1 MVYFDA
7 ASGEPLDPA
16 GREALLAAL
25 DEGWAGPDRLYREG
39 RRARMLLD
47 AAREAVAE
55 VLDCRPDELVFTGSG
70 TAAVH
75 QAVLGLARGRARAGR
90 RLLLSAVEHSS
101 VLHAAE
107 LAARRIGGER
117 ELLPVDTYGRVR
129 LEALTES
136 LATGGV
142 AASGTGGAALLGTAA
157 AASSGTGRPAS
168 GAGPAFVAVQSAN
181 HEVGTRQPL
190 EAVAELCAEYEVPL
204 LVDAAVS
211 LGREPVPGGWSVL
224 AGSARKWGGP
234 AGVGVLAVR
243 KGTRFAADW
252 PEDEREHGWVPGPVN
267 VPAILAAATALRART
282 AEAREVGRA
291 HRELTAL
298 LRERIPRSVPE
309 VEIVGDPDERVPHI
323 LTFSCLYASGEALLL
338 ELDRA
343 GFSVSSGSSCTASTL
358 TPSHVLEAMGVL
370 SQGNVRVSL
379 PWTVARQEVERF
391 LEVLPAAVR
400 AARPED
406 TQPSTPAATRPIA
419 TPSAAT
425 QPIATPSTAAP
436 SAAGLSAAGPS
447 ASAPPPTDEP
457 ALEIDAL
464 GKLCPLP
471 VIELGKRIGEVAPGA
486 VVRVLADDPAAKLDI
501 PAWCRMTGHDYLE
514 AGPLA
519 GAAPATAFA
528 YLVRRRA

>member
-16 GREALLAAL
+16 GREAYLAAL
-25 DEGWAGPDRLYREG
+25 DEGWAGSDRLYREG

-55 VLDCRPDELVFTGSG
+55 VLGCRPDELVFTGSG

-107 LAARRIGGER
+107 LAAQRNGGVR
-117 ELLPVDTYGRVR
+117 ELLPVDVYGRLR
-129 LEALTES
+129 MEALTES
-136 LATGGV
+136 L
-142 AASGTGGAALLGTAA
+142 GTAGA
-157 AASSGTGRPAS
+157 AS
-168 GAGPAFVAVQSAN
+168 GAGAAFVAVQSAN

-190 EAVAELCAEYEVPL
+190 AAVAESCAQHAVPL

-211 LGREPVPGGWSVL
+211 LGREPVPDGWSVL
-224 AGSARKWGGP
+224 TGSAHKWGGP
-234 AGVGVLAVR
+234 AGVGVLVVR

-252 PEDEREHGWVPGPVN
+252 PEDERERGWAPGPVN
-267 VPAILAAATALRART
+267 VPAILAAATALRARS
-282 AEAREVGRA
+282 AEAAQVGRV

-298 LRERIPRSVPE
+298 LRERIPQSVPQVE
-309 VEIVGDPDERVPHI
+309 VVGDPDERVAHI

-379 PWTVARQEVERF
+379 PWTVARDEVERF

-400 AARPED
+400 AARPEESQSRIQAVA
-406 TQPSTPAATRPIA
+406 QPVPE
-419 TPSAAT
+419 
-425 QPIATPSTAAP
+425 AAP
-436 SAAGLSAAGPS
+436 SPGRP
-447 ASAPPPTDEP
+447 ASDPPPSDEP

-501 PAWCRMTGHDYLE
+501 PAWCRMTGHDYLD
-514 AGPLA
+514 AGPLS
-519 GAAPATAFA
+519 GASSAKAFA

>member
-16 GREALLAAL
+16 GREAFLAAL
-25 DEGWAGPDRLYREG
+25 DEGWAGADRLYREG

-55 VLDCRPDELVFTGSG
+55 VLGCRADELVFTTSG
-70 TAAVH
+70 TSAVH
-75 QAVLGLARGRARAGR
+75 QGVLGLAKGRARAGR
-90 RLLLSAVEHSS
+90 TLVLGAVEHSS

-107 LAARRIGGER
+107 LAARRIEGDR
-117 ELLPVDTYGRVR
+117 VLVPVDVHGRIR
-129 LEALTES
+129 LESLIES
-136 LATGGV
+136 LARARV
-142 AASGTGGAALLGTAA
+142 GGASIGLI
-157 AASSGTGRPAS
+157 
-168 GAGPAFVAVQSAN
+168 AVQSAN

-190 EAVAELCAEYEVPL
+190 AEVGDLAAEHGVPL
-204 LVDAAVS
+204 LVDAAAS
-211 LGREPVPGGWSVL
+211 IGREPVTSGWSVL

-252 PEDEREHGWVPGPVN
+252 PEDERERGWSPGPVN
-267 VPAILAAATALRART
+267 VPAILAAATALRARS
-282 AEAREVGRA
+282 AEAQEVGLN

-298 LRERIPRSVPE
+298 LRARIPEVVPE
-309 VEIVGDPDERVPHI
+309 VEVVGHPDDRLPHI

-370 SQGNVRVSL
+370 SQGNIRVSL
-379 PWTVARQEVERF
+379 PWDTKRADVERF
-391 LEVLPAAVR
+391 LDVLPGAVR
-400 AARPED
+400 SARPD
-406 TQPSTPAATRPIA
+406 TEPVELPTEES
-419 TPSAAT
+419 SA
-425 QPIATPSTAAP
+425 
-436 SAAGLSAAGPS
+436 
-447 ASAPPPTDEP
+447 

-471 VIELGKRIGEVAPGA
+471 VIELGRQIGSVPVGS
-486 VVRVLADDPAAKLDI
+486 VVRVLADDPAARLDI
-501 PAWCRMTGHDYLE
+501 PAWCRMTGQDYLGAE
-514 AGPLA
+514 PGP
-519 GAAPATAFA
+519 A
-528 YLVRRRA
+528 YLVRRVR

>member
-7 ASGEPLDPA
+7 ANGEPLDPA
-16 GREALLAAL
+16 GREAYLAAL

-55 VLDCRPDELVFTGSG
+55 VLGCRADELVFTTSG
-70 TAAVH
+70 TSAAH
-75 QAVLGLARGRARAGR
+75 QGVLGLAKGRARAGR
-90 RLLLSAVEHSS
+90 TLVLSAVEHSS

-107 LAARRIGGER
+107 SAARRIEGER
-117 ELLPVDTYGRVR
+117 VLVPVDAHGRIR
-129 LEALTES
+129 LESLIES
-136 LATGGV
+136 LARARVGGV
-142 AASGTGGAALLGTAA
+142 SIGLL
-157 AASSGTGRPAS
+157 
-168 GAGPAFVAVQSAN
+168 AVQSAN

-190 EAVAELCAEYEVPL
+190 AEVGDLAAEHGVPL
-204 LVDAAVS
+204 LVDAAAS
-211 LGREPVPGGWSVL
+211 IGREPVPAGWSVL

-252 PEDEREHGWVPGPVN
+252 PEDERERGWSPGPVN
-267 VPAILAAATALRART
+267 VPAILAAATALRARG
-282 AEAREVGRA
+282 AEAQEVGLN

-298 LRERIPRSVPE
+298 LRARIPEAVPDVE
-309 VEIVGDPDERVPHI
+309 VVGDPDDRLPHI

-370 SQGNVRVSL
+370 SQGNIRVSL
-379 PWTVARQEVERF
+379 PWDVRRADVERF
-391 LEVLPAAVR
+391 LDVLPGAVR
-400 AARPED
+400 AARPDAE
-406 TQPSTPAATRPIA
+406 PVGHVEEES
-419 TPSAAT
+419 SA
-425 QPIATPSTAAP
+425 
-436 SAAGLSAAGPS
+436 
-447 ASAPPPTDEP
+447 

-471 VIELGKRIGEVAPGA
+471 VIELGRRIGSVPVGA
-486 VVRVLADDPAAKLDI
+486 VVRVLADDPAARLDI
-501 PAWCRMTGHDYLE
+501 PAWCRMTGQDYL
-514 AGPLA
+514 
-519 GAAPATAFA
+519 GAESGSAH
-528 YLVRRRA
+528 LVRRVR

>member
-7 ASGEPLDPA
+7 AGGEPLDPA
-16 GREALLAAL
+16 GREAFLAAL

-55 VLDCRPDELVFTGSG
+55 VLGCRADELVFTASG

-90 RLLLSAVEHSS
+90 RLLVGAVEHSS

-107 LAARRIGGER
+107 LAARRIYGER
-117 ELLPVDTYGRVR
+117 ESIPVDRFGRVR
-129 LEALTES
+129 TEALTES
-136 LATGGV
+136 L
-142 AASGTGGAALLGTAA
+142 GTAA
-157 AASSGTGRPAS
+157 TAKGS
-168 GAGPAFVAVQSAN
+168 GAAFVAVQSAN

-190 EAVAELCAEYEVPL
+190 GAVAEECARHSVPL
-204 LVDAAVS
+204 LADAAVS
-211 LGREPVPGGWSVL
+211 LGREPVPDGWSVL
-224 AGSARKWGGP
+224 TGSARKWGGP

-252 PEDEREHGWVPGPVN
+252 PEDERERGWAPGPVN
-267 VPAILAAATALRART
+267 VPGILAAATALRARS
-282 AEAREVGRA
+282 AEA
-291 HRELTAL
+291 HRVARVHRDLTAL
-298 LRERIPRSVPE
+298 LRERIPSLVPDVE
-309 VEIVGDPDERVPHI
+309 VVGDPDERVPHI

-379 PWTVARQEVERF
+379 PWTVAAADVDRF

-400 AARPED
+400 AARPEE
-406 TQPSTPAATRPIA
+406 SRASV
-419 TPSAAT
+419 SALAG
-425 QPIATPSTAAP
+425 AAP
-436 SAAGLSAAGPS
+436 AEGP
-447 ASAPPPTDEP
+447 ASGEEP

-471 VIELGKRIGEVAPGA
+471 VIELGKRIREVAPGA
-486 VVRVLADDPAAKLDI
+486 VVRVLADDPAARLDI
-501 PAWCRMTGHDYLE
+501 PAWCRMTGQDYLG

-519 GAAPATAFA
+519 DAGGGAAPAGAAVA
-528 YLVRRRA
+528 YLVRRVA

>member
-16 GREALLAAL
+16 AREALFAAL

-55 VLDCRPDELVFTGSG
+55 VLGCRPDELVFTASG
-70 TAAVH
+70 TTAVH
-75 QAVLGLARGRARAGR
+75 HAVLGLAAGRARAGR
-90 RLLLSAVEHSS
+90 ALLVGAAEHSS
-101 VLHAAE
+101 VLHASE
-107 LAARRIGGER
+107 LAARRTGGTR
-117 ELLPVDTYGRVR
+117 VTVPVDRQGRVTPA
-129 LEALTES
+129 ALTES
-136 LATGGV
+136 LAQV
-142 AASGTGGAALLGTAA
+142 RVKGAA
-157 AASSGTGRPAS
+157 
-168 GAGPAFVAVQSAN
+168 PAFVAVQSAN

-190 EAVAELCAEYEVPL
+190 AALEPLCAADGVPL
-204 LVDAAVS
+204 LVDAAAS
-211 LGREPVPGGWSVL
+211 LGREPISAHWSVL

-252 PEDEREHGWVPGPVN
+252 PQDERERGWAPGPPN
-267 VPAILAAATALRART
+267 VPAILAAATALRARA
-282 AEAREVGRA
+282 AEAQETGLT
-291 HRELTAL
+291 HREFTAL
-298 LRERIPRSVPE
+298 LRERIPLLVPDVE
-309 VEIVGDPDERVPHI
+309 VVGDPEDRLPHI

-379 PWTVARQEVERF
+379 PWSVGRAEVEQF

-400 AARPED
+400 AARPDEY
-406 TQPSTPAATRPIA
+406 AAV
-419 TPSAAT
+419 SAAV
-425 QPIATPSTAAP
+425 AAP
-436 SAAGLSAAGPS
+436 DADADAVDAANAGTK
-447 ASAPPPTDEP
+447 AETAPGDT
-457 ALEIDAL
+457 LEIDAL

-471 VIELGKRIGEVAPGA
+471 VIELGRRIREVPVGA

-501 PAWCRMTGHDYLE
+501 PAWCRMTGQDYL
-514 AGPLA
+514 
-519 GAAPATAFA
+519 GADELEDARPAAAA
-528 YLVRRRA
+528 YRVRRRG

>member
-7 ASGEPLDPA
+7 ANGEPLDPA
-16 GREALLAAL
+16 GREAYLAAL

-55 VLDCRPDELVFTGSG
+55 VLGCRADELVFTTSG
-70 TAAVH
+70 TSAVH
-75 QAVLGLARGRARAGR
+75 QGVLGLAKGRARAGR
-90 RLLLSAVEHSS
+90 TLVLGAVEHSS

-107 LAARRIGGER
+107 LAARRIEGDR
-117 ELLPVDTYGRVR
+117 VLVPVDVHGRIR
-129 LEALTES
+129 LESLIES
-136 LATGGV
+136 LARARV
-142 AASGTGGAALLGTAA
+142 GGASIGLI
-157 AASSGTGRPAS
+157 
-168 GAGPAFVAVQSAN
+168 AVQSAN

-190 EAVAELCAEYEVPL
+190 AEVGDLAAEHGVPL
-204 LVDAAVS
+204 LVDAAAS
-211 LGREPVPGGWSVL
+211 IGREPVPSGWSVL

-252 PEDEREHGWVPGPVN
+252 PEDERERGWSPGPVN
-267 VPAILAAATALRART
+267 VPAILAAATALRARS
-282 AEAREVGRA
+282 AEAQEVGLN

-298 LRERIPRSVPE
+298 LRARIPEVVPE
-309 VEIVGDPDERVPHI
+309 VEVVGHPDDRLPHI

-370 SQGNVRVSL
+370 SQGNIRISL
-379 PWTVARQEVERF
+379 PWDTKRADVERF
-391 LEVLPAAVR
+391 LDVLPGAVR
-400 AARPED
+400 SARPD
-406 TQPSTPAATRPIA
+406 TEPVELPTEES
-419 TPSAAT
+419 SA
-425 QPIATPSTAAP
+425 
-436 SAAGLSAAGPS
+436 
-447 ASAPPPTDEP
+447 

-471 VIELGKRIGEVAPGA
+471 VIELGRQIGSVPVGS
-486 VVRVLADDPAAKLDI
+486 VVRVLADDPAARLDI
-501 PAWCRMTGHDYLE
+501 PAWCRMTGQDYLGAE
-514 AGPLA
+514 PGP
-519 GAAPATAFA
+519 A
-528 YLVRRRA
+528 YLVRRVR